1 VPNKFDNLLN
11 NRPTSSSVKN
21 NSSTRNLTGALFVP
35 ASEVVPNPNQVR
47 KTFNQRKDQELA
59 DDIKAHGILEP
70 LLVRKNNQDKYEIV
84 AGERRYRAAQ
94 LAGLTEV
101 PVIIKNWNNQEARLV
116 QLSENLQRQD
126 LDPLEEKSFFETLM
140 NEYNLSQQEIAT
152 MINKS
157 RGYVAKRLAGA
168 LKGMQELDRE
178 EDISPLLGETASTT
192 SSETDS
198 EGNHKM
204 LQESNML
211 KKSQNVSRDNV
222 RPLRL
227 DKTLYRLGQAI
238 DNIATSLQQNG
249 VPDDQLSVDQLNEG
263 IVQVEQKLADLK
275 DLLSRTGF

>member
-101 PVIIKNWNNQEARLV
+101 PVIIKNWNDQEARLV

-126 LDPLEEKSFFETLM
+126 LDPFEEKSFFETLM

-178 EDISPLLGETASTT
+178 EDISPTLEETASLT
-192 SSETDS
+192 SSETAS

-238 DNIATSLQQNG
+238 DNIATSLHQNG
-249 VPDDQLSVDQLNEG
+249 IPDDQLSVDQLNEG

-275 DLLSRTGF
+275 DLLSRTGL